1 MNNRTNRANA
11 SPSEHDELTL
21 TAPPQGE
28 RPSAIS
34 DEDEEVTAGTLS
46 WEIDEE
52 TAGQRVDKFLAGAI
66 EDESVSRSQIQD
78 WIRDGHVTVGGMKV
92 KPNAKLHAGSVLNV
106 DVPDAAPIEAQP
118 EDIPLNVVYE
128 DGDVIVIDKPR
139 GFVVHPAPGHAS
151 GTVVNALLHH
161 CRDLSGINGNLR
173 PGIVHRIDKDTSGL
187 LMAAKNDL
195 AHASLAQQLKDHSV
209 TRRYTALVYGNV
221 PHDRGTIDAP
231 IGRDSGDRKLF
242 TVTEKGAKRAVTHFT
257 VLERFGDYTLVE
269 LQLETGR
276 THQIRVHMKYIG
288 HTIVGD
294 PFYGGRA
301 GRTLGMEGQALHAG
315 VLGFDHPRTGE
326 RILFEAPLPQDMEHA
341 LHMLRTR

>member
-1 MNNRTNRANA
+1 MKNRTNRANI
-11 SPSEHDELTL
+11 SRSEQDDL
-21 TAPPQGE
+21 TAAALPVGE
-28 RPSAIS
+28 RPFAMS
-34 DEDEEVTAGTLS
+34 DEDEEGASNAMS
-46 WEIDEE
+46 WEIGEE
-52 TAGQRVDKFLAGAI
+52 VAGQRVDKFLAGAI

-78 WIRDGHVTVGGMKV
+78 WIRDGHVRVGGLQV
-92 KPNAKLHAGSVLNV
+92 KPNAKLPSGSVLTLNR
-106 DVPDAAPIEAQP
+106 PDAAPIEAQP

-161 CRDLSGINGNLR
+161 CGDLSGINGSLR

-195 AHASLAQQLKDHSV
+195 AHASLAEQLKDHSV

-231 IGRDSGDRKLF
+231 IGRDTGDRKLF

-257 VLERFGDYTLVE
+257 VIERFGDYTLVE

-294 PFYGGRA
+294 PFYGGRS
-301 GRTLGMEGQALHAG
+301 GRTLGMQGQALHAG
-315 VLGFDHPRTGE
+315 VLGFDHPRSGE
-326 RILFEAPLPQDMEHA
+326 RLLFEAPLPEDMEHA